1 MRSIELDDYNCARSR
16 RDGKQDWGELYR
28 AAILESDESL
38 LQQRIKDAWGAISDR
53 SASLAKRSRLRL
65 DAVDESDGEGTNST
79 RPAACFTTFQQNR

>member
-28 AAILESDESL
+28 AAILESDESM

-53 SASLAKRSRLRL
+53 SASLAKRTDSHGKEQDDIARALHMLSLLQRQP
-65 DAVDESDGEGTNST
+65 
-79 RPAACFTTFQQNR
+79 RH